1 MKRLLISMLLTLMVS
16 FVSAQTV
23 DMITALNAIGESVVY
38 TEYWDVSSSPGG
50 KSTIGE
56 KRYVATLKP
65 VKNRFGKIVGFDAL
79 EKGSGSK
86 KISYDYMY
94 NQFDNYTRPAYM
106 SSAANHAYAII
117 NGVIFYLEYF
127 ESTTSFEIDAVW
139 VPTIPKDKASDP
151 IFKGGKMSELKS
163 TDLMKLVKDYFSEM
177 QKIQAANPYNDVEQS
192 EADVM
197 KFMVDSTQLT
207 YDNAN
212 AAYWNSPEGQKKLNQ
227 LRKPRVTL
235 VNDTGGDFLICFG
248 QGVSVTMKPGEKR
261 QFSCDNGK
269 INRGKIRP
277 NSTQLDDTG
286 VTVLNLDG
294 NNCGVTINA
303 STLK

>member
-1 MKRLLISMLLTLMVS
+1 MKRLLLLMLLALS
-16 FVSAQTV
+16 FGFVSAQTT

-38 TEYWDVSSSPGG
+38 TEYWDVNSPAGG
-50 KSTIGE
+50 KTVIAE

-65 VKNRFGKIVGFDAL
+65 VKNRFGKIVGFDAV
-79 EKGSGSK
+79 EKEGGK
-86 KISYDYMY
+86 KRITYDHMY
-94 NQFDNYTRPAYM
+94 NKFDNYTHPAYM
-106 SSAANHAYAII
+106 SAASNHAYVII

-139 VPTIPKDKASDP
+139 MPTIPKDRASEP
-151 IFKGGKMSELKS
+151 VFKGGKMSEMKS

-177 QKIQAANPYNDVEQS
+177 KKIQDANPYTDAEQN
-192 EADVM
+192 EVDAM
-197 KFMVDSTQLT
+197 KFTVDSTRLT

-261 QFSCDNGK
+261 EFSCDNGK

-277 NSTQLDDTG
+277 NSPQLDDTG
-286 VTVLNLDG
+286 VTILNLDG
-294 NNCGVTINA
+294 KNCGVTINA
-303 STLK
+303 SALK